1 MAAASGSGLAA
12 VKALKEHGAV
22 KALKEHGA
30 EEGSGH
36 LVAEL
41 RPNPPMQL
49 KNFHVMTTLGTGT
62 FGRVRIVKNL
72 SDNSTHALK
81 IMKKEAII
89 RLNQLDHVLSEVDL
103 MMRLEHPFIVNMVG
117 MFQDAL
123 TVYLVLEY
131 VPGGEVFTILREE
144 GRFTSAQSI
153 FYGAEICLA
162 FEYLHKYSIA
172 YRDLKPENLLISKGG
187 HIKITDF
194 GFAKLI
200 PPGEK
205 AWTLCGT
212 PEYLAPEIIQSK
224 GHGAEVDWWAFG
236 VMLYEFQA
244 GYPPF
249 DDDHPFGIYQKILTG
264 KIEWPRHFS
273 NESRSLITE
282 LLKANNTERFG
293 CLKNGADDIKSHK
306 FFAGTDWDA
315 IFMLRVDDIPFEPE
329 LNGDDDVSNFD
340 DYPDS
345 IEKAEV
351 TLSSEDNQKFDSFRV
366 LFEE

>member
-205 AWTLCGT
+205 HGRCAEHQSTWRLKLFKVRDTEQKLIGGHLVSCCT
-212 PEYLAPEIIQSK
+212 SSKQVTHHLMMTTRLEY
-224 GHGAEVDWWAFG
+224 
-236 VMLYEFQA
+236 
-244 GYPPF
+244 
-249 DDDHPFGIYQKILTG
+249 
-264 KIEWPRHFS
+264 
-273 NESRSLITE
+273 
-282 LLKANNTERFG
+282 
-293 CLKNGADDIKSHK
+293 IK
-306 FFAGTDWDA
+306 
-315 IFMLRVDDIPFEPE
+315 R
-329 LNGDDDVSNFD
+329 
-340 DYPDS
+340 Y
-345 IEKAEV
+345 
-351 TLSSEDNQKFDSFRV
+351 
-366 LFEE
+366 